1 MQSRLSPLQT
11 LPQISG
17 ALQLPHHLRS
27 QYCNLQMKV
36 SEFHSWDC
44 WVAIATT
51 GVATNA
57 SATDLNMTLEIGR
70 SYQPLAH

>member
-36 SEFHSWDC
+36 SEFHSWRC
-44 WVAIATT
+44 LVAIATT
-51 GVATNA
+51 SVANEA
-57 SATDLNMTLEIGR
+57 SATDLVTTLEMRR
-70 SYQPLAH
+70 SYQPPAH